1 MSNIFGIFARS
12 PIKPIEQHAGLTASC
27 CEKLAE
33 LFFSTLE
40 TDSTASEEILND
52 IFSINREAK
61 AIERELLLH
70 LPRGLFMPFDRA
82 DILGILRELNR
93 INTKVKEVSLHVHGR
108 QLRIPDDMQPS
119 FRTYLD
125 LMQAAA
131 RKAQSSIDE
140 LDELLQT
147 GFAGREAKLVESKI
161 RELNAIDED
170 ADEMKL
176 KLIQQLYKYESSL
189 DANHTLITY
198 RVIDWLSDIVHG
210 TQEIGGRLLLMLAKA

>member
-12 PIKPIEQHAGLTASC
+12 PIKPIEQHADLTASC
-27 CEKLAE
+27 CEKLGE
-33 LFFSTLE
+33 LFFSTL
-40 TDSTASEEILND
+40 DPDPKASEEIVNE
-52 IFSINREAK
+52 IFSINKAAK
-61 AIERELLLH
+61 AIDRELLIH

-82 DILGILRELNR
+82 DILGILRQLNR
-93 INTKVKEVSLHVHGR
+93 ILAKVKEVSLHVHGR

-119 FRTYLD
+119 FKAYLE
-125 LMQAAA
+125 LMQSAA

-161 RELNAIDED
+161 RELNALDED
-170 ADEMKL
+170 ADDMKL
-176 KLIQQLYKYESSL
+176 KLIKQLHQYESSL
-189 DANHTLITY
+189 DANHTIVTY
-198 RVIDWLSDIVHG
+198 RVIDWLSDIIHG

>member
-12 PIKPIEQHAGLTASC
+12 PIKPIEQHAGLTALG

-40 TDSTASEEILND
+40 PDSKASEEILNK

-61 AIERELLLH
+61 AIDRELLLH

-108 QLRIPDDMQPS
+108 QLRIPDDMQSS
-119 FRTYLD
+119 FRAYLD
-125 LMQAAA
+125 LMKAAA
-131 RKAQSSIDE
+131 RKAQSTIDE

-161 RELNAIDED
+161 RELNAIDDD
-170 ADEMKL
+170 ADDLKL
-176 KLIQQLYKYESSL
+176 KLIQQLHSHESSL

-198 RVIDWLSDIVHG
+198 RVIDWVSDIVHG